1 MTLRLEH
8 ILDYGVGKN
17 SIQIEMAY
25 MPEISKN
32 ASKTRDGFIKS
43 KVRNWM
49 NDLAWGIRMMTEA
62 NKIVW
67 ASPVL
72 VKIDCVLNTSQTRMP
87 DTQNF
92 VDIISDAIEEG
103 LGINDVN
110 FEFLTSKA
118 RREDTDMPRIIIT
131 CSKGE

>member
-49 NDLAWGIRMMTEA
+49 NDLA
-62 NKIVW
+62 
-67 ASPVL
+67 
-72 VKIDCVLNTSQTRMP
+72 
-87 DTQNF
+87 
-92 VDIISDAIEEG
+92 
-103 LGINDVN
+103 
-110 FEFLTSKA
+110 
-118 RREDTDMPRIIIT
+118 
-131 CSKGE
+131 